1 MKTKCKHVKILNDR
15 ETHKVANELNEPG
28 VGERNQTK
36 CINRGG
42 GGGVKLKATT
52 PHERQLSK
60 KRGRGE
66 GAGLSVG
73 AEGRGG

>member
-42 GGGVKLKATT
+42 GGG
-52 PHERQLSK
+52 
-60 KRGRGE
+60 
-66 GAGLSVG
+66 
-73 AEGRGG
+73 GGGG

>member
-15 ETHKVANELNEPG
+15 ETQKVANELNEPG

-42 GGGVKLKATT
+42 GGGQ
-52 PHERQLSK
+52 QLPMKDSFQRK
-60 KRGRGE
+60 EGGARGRG
-66 GAGLSVG
+66 
-73 AEGRGG
+73 